1 MDTSS
6 NVFSQAEFSAR
17 IYISVPYLDSFPED
31 KLFQIV
37 FKRVVLVFV
46 IHTSVML
53 KTELVL

>member
-6 NVFSQAEFSAR
+6 NAFSQAEFSAR

-31 KLFQIV
+31 KLFHIV
-37 FKRVVLVFV
+37 FKQVVLVFV